1 MAGAENGGGEHSND
15 HDDVGDGGGCGGGD
29 GGGGVGQLFFCSPFK
44 TFKGE
49 FDPKKI
55 FLRVQ
60 MTKSTKV
67 YTCCGYVDDMMMKK
81 CISVQIEA
89 HRQVQYYNFTKITIT
104 W

>member
-67 YTCCGYVDDMMMKK
+67 YTCCGYVDDNNNDDDEEVHQ
-81 CISVQIEA
+81 CT
-89 HRQVQYYNFTKITIT
+89 N
-104 W
+104 